1 MLLERSLQRTYPP
14 ALIITMRCG
23 CGSIGG
29 IPLFQRRCAVQ
40 RKSGHIPLVFSFA
53 KTTRSISSTSSND
66 DLLLRN
72 NDISSGITS
81 LTLNNPKR
89 YNVLSSDM
97 LDKLQYQLDD
107 IAQDSV
113 RAYKLLLFGI
123 IHPGAHCIIDDTSK
137 LHPA

>member
-1 MLLERSLQRTYPP
+1 MPALSTLSASRPLERESETN
-14 ALIITMRCG
+14 ITMRCG

-40 RKSGHIPLVFSFA
+40 RKSGRLPLVFSFA
-53 KTTRSISSTSSND
+53 KTNIRSISSTTCSND
-66 DLLLRN
+66 DVLLRN
-72 NDISSGITS
+72 NDISGGITS

-113 RAYKLLLFGI
+113 RAYNM
-123 IHPGAHCIIDDTSK
+123 
-137 LHPA
+137 

>member
-1 MLLERSLQRTYPP
+1 
-14 ALIITMRCG
+14 MRCG

-40 RKSGHIPLVFSFA
+40 QKSGHIPLVFSFA

-113 RAYKLLLFGI
+113 RAYNM
-123 IHPGAHCIIDDTSK
+123 
-137 LHPA
+137 

>member
-1 MLLERSLQRTYPP
+1 
-14 ALIITMRCG
+14 MRCG
-23 CGSIGG
+23 CGSMRG
-29 IPLFQRRCAVQ
+29 IPLLFLKRYNVQ
-40 RKSGHIPLVFSFA
+40 RKSGNISLVFSFA
-53 KTTRSISSTSSND
+53 KTNIRSISSTTSCSND
-66 DLLLRN
+66 DILLRN

-123 IHPGAHCIIDDTSK
+123 IHLVIWCTHIIYILIFINDFSLTC
-137 LHPA
+137 LCRNLNI